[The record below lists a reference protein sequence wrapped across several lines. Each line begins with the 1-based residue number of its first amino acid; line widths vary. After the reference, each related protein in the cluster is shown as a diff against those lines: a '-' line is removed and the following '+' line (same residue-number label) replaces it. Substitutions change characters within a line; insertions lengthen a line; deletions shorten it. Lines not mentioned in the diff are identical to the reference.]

1 MNQKAILAALAQC
14 KPSLQE
20 KYRVTRLGVF
30 GSVARGEAKEGS
42 DVDLVMEMERP
53 NLFVAA
59 NIKEELEAILQCPV
73 DLVRL
78 RERMNQTLKRRIERE
93 AIYV

>member
-1 MNQKAILAALAQC
+1 MNQKAVLKTLARC
-14 KPSLQE
+14 KPMLQE
-20 KYRVTRLGVF
+20 KYDVTRLGVF
-30 GSVARGEAKEGS
+30 GSVARGEAKEDS
-42 DVDLVMEMERP
+42 DVDIVIQMTRP

-59 NIKEELEAILQCPV
+59 NIKEELETALQCPV

-78 RERMNQTLKRRIERE
+78 RKRMNQALKRRIEQE